1 MCFAT
6 PETAFANTAFRQK
19 AVDMGI
25 PFQVPAKSVKDKDKT
40 GCKKFGFIIF
50 VEHVEDDASDSRK
63 KTVQKGTVL

>member
-1 MCFAT
+1 
-6 PETAFANTAFRQK
+6 
-19 AVDMGI
+19 MGI

>member
-1 MCFAT
+1 
-6 PETAFANTAFRQK
+6 
-19 AVDMGI
+19 MGI
-25 PFQVPAKSVKDKDKT
+25 PFERSAEGMKDKDKT